1 MQPEEVL
8 ELVGSAPERYD
19 AVRAAL
25 RYRAD
30 GLKRKEIGE
39 RIVRTE
45 AGRRAFQISAREVS
59 EAISWPDGPCG
70 WRSLAW
76 HAGRYHW
83 RVETGASC
91 GGVGISASNGR
102 GRLPIGGPPGSGL
115 VWDRRP
121 PVPDA
126 IRSVFV
132 LCGFCTVAKSCAS
145 HSRLA
150 EPGHGLRRHPMR
162 SPRHRSP
169 TGSVIRGTRRRE
181 RSGRHPRR
189 SRSWSFAAP

>member
-83 RVETGASC
+83 RVEKGASC
-91 GGVGISASNGR
+91 GGVGISAYNGR
-102 GRLPIGGPPGSGL
+102 GRLPIGGRRAAGLCGTADLPCRMLSGQFLFCVASVPSPRVVLLTHGLPSRATVCGATRCVRPDIGRPPGVSSAER
-115 VWDRRP
+115 VDE
-121 PVPDA
+121 
-126 IRSVFV
+126 SV
-132 LCGFCTVAKSCAS
+132 
-145 HSRLA
+145 
-150 EPGHGLRRHPMR
+150 
-162 SPRHRSP
+162 
-169 TGSVIRGTRRRE
+169 
-181 RSGRHPRR
+181 
-189 SRSWSFAAP
+189 